1 MPNCRSIP
9 PEGWAHARE
18 ALVRF
23 FASRH
28 GCLEAEDLAQQTL
41 LKVWE
46 RESYEFQNVSDFPKI
61 CLGFARNISFEGF
74 RAMRNTETALDF
86 EVPSPAHAAESP
98 HAAESRLLLEE
109 VCRTGAARLK
119 PREWQAILG
128 SMTRSELVPGSAPES
143 AESNKNRVFLHRAR
157 QKLREITGWS
167 RK

>member
-1 MPNCRSIP
+1 M
-9 PEGWAHARE
+9 
-18 ALVRF
+18 RF

-46 RESYEFQNVSDFPKI
+46 REDYEFQNVSDFPKI

-74 RAMRNTETALDF
+74 RATRNTETALDF
-86 EVPSPAHAAESP
+86 EAPSSAHTAESA

-119 PREWQAILG
+119 PREWRAILG
-128 SMTRSELVPGSAPES
+128 SMTRSELAPGSARES
-143 AESNKNRVFLHRAR
+143 AESNRNRVFLHRAR
-157 QKLREITGWS
+157 QKLREITGLH